1 MWRARVAA
9 GQPPQIMPREDRDA
23 ACIVEKQMRG
33 DGVNL
38 VLGCKVV
45 RVAREGAESALA
57 GRPTYRGS
65 T

>member
-1 MWRARVAA
+1 
-9 GQPPQIMPREDRDA
+9 MPREDRDA